1 MGLAQLLLHADAVID
16 ADHQGLLLHALQRQY
31 PEAQGGLQGPAG
43 IHFGGGGLSAGRL
56 ELRAGKQSLAAAGS
70 LRGKRLRANL
80 QIQALVLSLL
90 PKLLVS
96 PSFRL
101 AGFFSADVRAEGAMP
116 KPGVKALVRLQNGRF
131 KQYEG
136 LELMLDGSSEGD
148 RAGGTADARGV
159 GTGLRAEFDVPIE
172 ALRTR
177 SHERVHL
184 QATLGSTQIE
194 QLLHALDRPEPITGT
209 AAAKIELSG
218 TANHPQLKFELQAKS
233 LRHAQSPPP
242 DVALIAQSDENGKL
256 ASS

>member
-16 ADHQGLLLHALQRQY
+16 ADHQGLLLKGLQLQCPKAKWSLQR
-31 PEAQGGLQGPAG
+31 PAR
-43 IHFGGGGLSAGRL
+43 IHFGGGDLSAGRL

-116 KPGVKALVRLQNGRF
+116 KPGVKARVRLQNGRF

-136 LELMLDGSSEGD
+136 LELMLDASYQRD
-148 RAGGTADARGV
+148 RAVATADARGIR
-159 GTGLRAEFDVPIE
+159 TGLRAEFDVPV
-172 ALRTR
+172 AARRTR
-177 SHERVHL
+177 S
-184 QATLGSTQIE
+184 
-194 QLLHALDRPEPITGT
+194 
-209 AAAKIELSG
+209 
-218 TANHPQLKFELQAKS
+218 
-233 LRHAQSPPP
+233 
-242 DVALIAQSDENGKL
+242 
-256 ASS
+256 